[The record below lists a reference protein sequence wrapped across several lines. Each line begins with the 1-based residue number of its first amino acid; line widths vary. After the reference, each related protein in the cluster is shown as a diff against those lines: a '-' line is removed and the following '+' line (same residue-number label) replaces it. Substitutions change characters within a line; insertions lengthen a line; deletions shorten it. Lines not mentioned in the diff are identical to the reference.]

1 MLLIFTMQ
9 FSVQLHAAKEIIKS
23 KDDIVFHTPDTLKFS
38 DIGKISEFRGVIDRV
53 NFTAQDLKMIDLYQ
67 FNTDLLKVDNSLCLE
82 FIEKI
87 FAVSVSNVFQVKT
100 FKIIDSNKGKVCEVL
115 VTNKTK
121 SKKKE
126 ETYFGFVSIGF
137 VNAKAN
143 VLVYHL
149 KGINDDKITEARLF
163 WNSLR

>member
-1 MLLIFTMQ
+1 MKILFVML
-9 FSVQLHAAKEIIKS
+9 FSVQLFAGTEVIKS
-23 KDDIVFHTPDTLKFS
+23 KDDIAFHTPDMIKFS
-38 DIGKISEFRGVIDRV
+38 DAGKISEFRGVIDRTY
-53 NFTAQDLKMIDLYQ
+53 FTSHDLKKVDLYQ
-67 FNTDLLKVDNSLCLE
+67 FNTDLLKVDNAICMD

-87 FAVSVSNVFQVKT
+87 FALSKSSLFQVKT

-115 VTNKTK
+115 ITNINKP
-121 SKKKE
+121 KKKDE
-126 ETYFGFVSIGF
+126 SYFRFASIGF

-149 KGINDDKITEARLF
+149 NGIDDDKITEARLF

>member
-1 MLLIFTMQ
+1 MKTLLLLL
-9 FSVQLHAAKEIIKS
+9 FSVQLHAANEIIKS
-23 KDDIVFHTPDTLKFS
+23 KDDIVFHTPDMIKFS
-38 DIGKISEFRGVIDRV
+38 DAGKISEFRGVIDRV
-53 NFTAQDLKMIDLYQ
+53 YFTSHDLKMIDLYQ
-67 FNTDLLKVDNSLCLE
+67 FNTDLLKVDNSLCME

-87 FAVSVSNVFQVKT
+87 FAVSKSNVFQIKT
-100 FKIIDSNKGKVCEVL
+100 FKIIDSNKGKVCEIL

-121 SKKKE
+121 PKKKE
-126 ETYFGFVSIGF
+126 ETYFRFASIGF

-143 VLVYHL
+143 ALVYHL

>member
-1 MLLIFTMQ
+1 MKTLLLLL
-9 FSVQLHAAKEIIKS
+9 FSVQLHAANEIIRS
-23 KDDIVFHTPDTLKFS
+23 KDDIVFHTPDMIKFS
-38 DIGKISEFRGVIDRV
+38 DTGKISEFRGVIDRV
-53 NFTAQDLKMIDLYQ
+53 YFTSHDLKMIDLYQ
-67 FNTDLLKVDNSLCLE
+67 FNTELLKVDNALCME

-87 FAVSVSNVFQVKT
+87 FAVSKSNIFQVKT

-121 SKKKE
+121 PKKKE
-126 ETYFGFVSIGF
+126 ESYFRFASIGF

-143 VLVYHL
+143 ALVYHL
-149 KGINDDKITEARLF
+149 KGIDDDKITEARLF